1 MPYAAIREISMSLR
15 SVSLLACAIACAI
28 AAPSVLAAPPP
39 PSKPPVVHV
48 DPTAEKIPADRVK
61 QTIENYKQWLDAA
74 EQRDAAPALVTAIVV
89 DDKVVFERAMG
100 YANEKTKEPA
110 TPETVFRLA
119 SLSKAFATGVTA
131 VLVRDGY
138 LSWDTKLVDTIPYFK
153 LKDMQAA
160 QQATVRDILGQ
171 RLGLPRNTYDNM
183 LEADAPYEELV
194 RKLDEVDLS
203 CKVGQCY
210 GYQNVAF
217 SMIGDVIYSVT
228 GDYFF
233 RQVERRIFAPLGMTT
248 ASYGRDALEASKSW
262 ARPHRG
268 GPHNWVPYEPNDSYY
283 RVAPAAGVN
292 ASLRDMEQWL
302 MAQMGGRPDVLPTPS
317 LDVLHA
323 PGIATPSEEHSLP
336 WRRARVTDAHY
347 ALGWRVFKYA
357 NEDLIYH
364 AGAVSGYRTMIGFFP
379 KYHAGVVALWNGTGP
394 MPAGLVPMV
403 FDSLLGLPHVDWAG
417 VEGSMRAAPV
427 ARVAAGPVKA
437 AGRAGS
443 KASAAK
449 AVPAKKGAA
458 KSAPTKKAAAAK
470 PAAAKPAA
478 AKPAARKA
486 AAKPAAKTTKKKS
499 DGT

>member
-1 MPYAAIREISMSLR
+1 MPLR
-15 SVSLLACAIACAI
+15 SVSLLACALAVA
-28 AAPSVLAAPPP
+28 LAAPAALAAVPQ
-39 PSKPPVVHV
+39 KPPVVHV
-48 DPTAEKIPADRVK
+48 DPQAQKLPAERVK
-61 QTIENYKQWLDAA
+61 ETIDNYKRWLDEA
-74 EQRDAAPALVTAIVV
+74 EARDAAPALVTAIVV
-89 DDKVVFERAMG
+89 DDKVVYERAFG
-100 YANEKTKEPA
+100 YANAKTKEPA

-131 VLVRDGY
+131 VLVRAGF

-153 LKDMQAA
+153 LKDLQAA

-171 RLGLPRNTYDNM
+171 RLGLPRNTYDNL

-194 RKLDEVDLS
+194 RKLDEVDLA
-203 CKVGQCY
+203 CKVGACY

-217 SMIGDVIYSVT
+217 SMIGDVIYATT

-233 RQVERRIFAPLGMTT
+233 RQVERRIFTPLGMTT

-268 GPHNWVPYEPNDSYY
+268 GPHNWIPYEPNDSYY

-302 MAQMGGRPDVLPTPS
+302 IAQMGGRPDVLPTPS

-323 PGIATPSEEHSLP
+323 PEVPTPSEERSLP

-347 ALGWRVFKYA
+347 ALGWRVFTYSG
-357 NEDLIYH
+357 ETLIYH

-379 KYHAGVVALWNGTGP
+379 KYHAGVVSMWNGAGP
-394 MPAGLVPMV
+394 MPAGLMPMV

-417 VEGSMRAAPV
+417 VEGSAHMAAP
-427 ARVAAGPVKA
+427 APKA
-437 AGRAGS
+437 AAKGKAKAAPAAAK
-443 KASAAK
+443 KAS
-449 AVPAKKGAA
+449 
-458 KSAPTKKAAAAK
+458 TKKAA
-470 PAAAKPAA
+470 
-478 AKPAARKA
+478 
-486 AAKPAAKTTKKKS
+486 TKKKKP
-499 DGT
+499 

>member
-1 MPYAAIREISMSLR
+1 MSFR
-15 SVSLLACAIACAI
+15 FTSLLACAFACTV
-28 AAPSVLAAPPP
+28 AAPFALAAQPQ
-39 PSKPPVVHV
+39 KPPVVHV
-48 DPTAEKIPADRVK
+48 DPEAAKLPPERVK
-61 QTIENYKQWLDAA
+61 ETVENYKRWLDAA
-74 EQRDAAPALVTAIVV
+74 EARDAAPAIVTAVIV
-89 DDKVVFERAMG
+89 DDKVVYERAIG
-100 YANEKTKEPA
+100 YANAKTKEPA

-131 VLVRDGY
+131 VLVRAGF
-138 LSWDTKLVDTIPYFK
+138 LSWDTKLVDTLPYFK
-153 LKDMQAA
+153 LKDMQSA

-171 RLGLPRNTYDNM
+171 RLGLPRNTYDAM

-203 CKVGQCY
+203 CKVGACY

-217 SMIGDVIYSVT
+217 SMIGDVIYAQT

-268 GPHNWVPYEPNDSYY
+268 GPHNWIPYEPNDSYY

-302 MAQMGGRPDVLPTPS
+302 MAQMGGRPDVLPTPL

-323 PGIATPSEEHSLP
+323 PEVSTPSEERSQP

-357 NEDLIYH
+357 NEDLVYH

-379 KYHAGVVALWNGTGP
+379 KYHAGVVTMWNGAGP
-394 MPAGLVPMV
+394 VPAGLMPMV
-403 FDSLLGLPHVDWAG
+403 FDSLLGLPHMDWAG
-417 VEGSMRAAPV
+417 VDGPVRAAAPV
-427 ARVAAGPVKA
+427 AKA
-437 AGRAGS
+437 APA
-443 KASAAK
+443 KTAPKAK
-449 AVPAKKGAA
+449 ATA
-458 KSAPTKKAAAAK
+458 KSKTKATPK
-470 PAAAKPAA
+470 
-478 AKPAARKA
+478 
-486 AAKPAAKTTKKKS
+486 KTASKTATKKKKPE
-499 DGT
+499 

>member
-1 MPYAAIREISMSLR
+1 MSFR
-15 SVSLLACAIACAI
+15 SASLLACAFACAV
-28 AAPSVLAAPPP
+28 ATPLALAAPPP
-39 PSKPPVVHV
+39 KPPVVHV
-48 DPTAEKIPADRVK
+48 DPEAARLPPERIKATVES
-61 QTIENYKQWLDAA
+61 YKQWLDAA
-74 EQRDAAPALVTAIVV
+74 EARDAAPAIVTAVIV
-89 DDKVVFERAMG
+89 DDKVVYERAIG
-100 YANEKTKEPA
+100 YANAKTKEPA

-131 VLVRDGY
+131 VLVRAGF
-138 LSWDTKLVDTIPYFK
+138 LSWDTKLIDTIPYFK

-171 RLGLPRNTYDNM
+171 RLGLPRNTYDSM
-183 LEADAPYEELV
+183 LESDAPYEELV

-203 CKVGQCY
+203 CKVGECY

-217 SMIGDVIYSVT
+217 SMIGDVVYAVT

-268 GPHNWVPYEPNDSYY
+268 GPHNWIPYEPNDSYY

-302 MAQMGGRPDVLPTPS
+302 MAQMGGRPDVLPTPL

-323 PGIATPSEEHSLP
+323 PEVSTPSEERSLP

-357 NEDLIYH
+357 NEDLVYH

-379 KYHAGVVALWNGTGP
+379 KYHAGVVTMWNAAGP
-394 MPAGLVPMV
+394 IPAGLMPMV

-417 VEGSMRAAPV
+417 VEGSARTVPV
-427 ARVAAGPVKA
+427 AKT
-437 AGRAGS
+437 
-443 KASAAK
+443 AK
-449 AVPAKKGAA
+449 VPAKSRA
-458 KSAPTKKAAAAK
+458 
-470 PAAAKPAA
+470 
-478 AKPAARKA
+478 KA
-486 AAKPAAKTTKKKS
+486 AAKTPVRKSAAKTPAKKKKP
-499 DGT
+499 D

>member
-1 MPYAAIREISMSLR
+1 MSFR
-15 SVSLLACAIACAI
+15 SASLLACALACAI
-28 AAPSVLAAPPP
+28 AAPSALAANPQ
-39 PSKPPVVHV
+39 KPPVVHV
-48 DPTAEKIPADRVK
+48 DPESAKLPPERVK
-61 QTIENYKQWLDAA
+61 ATVEAYKQWLDAA
-74 EQRDAAPALVTAIVV
+74 EARDAAPAIVTAVIV
-89 DDKVVFERAMG
+89 DDKVVYERAIG
-100 YANEKTKEPA
+100 YANAKTKEPA

-131 VLVRDGY
+131 VLVRAGF
-138 LSWDTKLVDTIPYFK
+138 LSWDTKLIDTIPYFK

-171 RLGLPRNTYDNM
+171 RLGLPRNTYDAM

-203 CKVGQCY
+203 CKVGECY

-217 SMIGDVIYSVT
+217 SMIGDVIYAET

-233 RQVERRIFAPLGMTT
+233 RQVERRIFAPLGMNT

-268 GPHNWVPYEPNDSYY
+268 GPHNWIPYEPNDSYY

-302 MAQMGGRPDVLPTPS
+302 MAQMGGRPDVLPTPL

-323 PGIATPSEEHSLP
+323 PEVSTPSEERSQP

-379 KYHAGVVALWNGTGP
+379 KYHAGVVTMWNAPGP
-394 MPAGLVPMV
+394 VPAGLMPMV

-417 VEGSMRAAPV
+417 VEGSVHAAPV
-427 ARVAAGPVKA
+427 AKA
-437 AGRAGS
+437 AP
-443 KASAAK
+443 AK
-449 AVPAKKGAA
+449 AASKGKTPAK
-458 KSAPTKKAAAAK
+458 
-470 PAAAKPAA
+470 
-478 AKPAARKA
+478 KA
-486 AAKPAAKTTKKKS
+486 AAKPSKKKKP
-499 DGT
+499 